1 MYSVTLTCVFLSEQ
15 FDCGTVTVSTSPP
28 DLVQPGHVSHVYH
41 VDHVARTW
49 HEAEQ
54 MCLNSGGHLLSLG
67 NVEEESRVMS
77 SLSVSDMWTGGN
89 MCPNS
94 PGISKSFFFFKG
106 KNSKYPI
113 SFISFRK
120 YKDNSSEFL
129 CSVSPKRL
137 NRTYFDF
144 SSKTQHVDRWK

>member
-89 MCPNS
+89 MCPDS
-94 PGISKSFFFFKG
+94 PGTKKFLLLQ
-106 KNSKYPI
+106 
-113 SFISFRK
+113 RK
-120 YKDNSSEFL
+120 KIQMFYFL
-129 CSVSPKRL
+129 
-137 NRTYFDF
+137 
-144 SSKTQHVDRWK
+144 H